1 MTCLRLSEDGR
12 GLSHGIMVSSSMD
25 GMKPRAVGARPIS
38 VRWRLQQHLE
48 QHLEHAV
55 PEQRRLTLAAQEDG
69 KAPTAALR
77 LIQLN
82 LTFHGMH

>member
-12 GLSHGIMVSSSMD
+12 GLSHGIIVSSSMD

-38 VRWRLQQHLE
+38 VRWRLQ